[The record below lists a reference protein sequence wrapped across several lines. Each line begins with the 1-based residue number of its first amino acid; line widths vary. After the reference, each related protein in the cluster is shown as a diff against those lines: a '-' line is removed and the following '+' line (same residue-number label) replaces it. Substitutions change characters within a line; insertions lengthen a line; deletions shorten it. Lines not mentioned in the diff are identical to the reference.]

1 IAQWFRHALPDVRPR
16 LRLDSMSALM
26 KAAAA
31 GIGAV
36 LLPTF
41 AAAQEPA
48 LVRVTEEI
56 DGPEMGLWLLSHPDV
71 RGNARVRAL
80 AAHLAQAVPLEIERL
95 MRSGATCKT
104 FAACPLA
111 GHGRRGTRRA

>member
-1 IAQWFRHALPDVRPR
+1 
-16 LRLDSMSALM
+16 MSALL

-31 GIGAV
+31 GVGAV

-41 AAAQEPA
+41 AAAQETGA
-48 LVRVTEEI
+48 AARDARDRRARV
-56 DGPEMGLWLLSHPDV
+56 GLWLLSHPEL

-80 AAHLAQAVPLEIERL
+80 AAHLAQAVPQEIERL
-95 MRSGATCKT
+95 SGSGATCKA

-111 GHGRRGTRRA
+111 QRRRRVQHDPASTVVRV